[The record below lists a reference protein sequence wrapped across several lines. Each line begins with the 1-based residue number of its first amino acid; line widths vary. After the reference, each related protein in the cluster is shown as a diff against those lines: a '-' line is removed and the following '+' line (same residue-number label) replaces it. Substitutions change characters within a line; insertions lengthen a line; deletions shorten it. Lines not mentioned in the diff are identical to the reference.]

1 MVKRKGFTL
10 IELLVVI
17 AIIALLMSI
26 LMPALSRV
34 RQQARKVA
42 CQASLHQWGLYW
54 KMYCDDN
61 NGNWLSGAGGGSG
74 VWWTQPMQDM
84 FNIGVKLRCCPQATK
99 AIGSQGIHA
108 GIGYWSEQAWTSG
121 TPPNEWVGSYAPNG
135 WMCNPAAG
143 ATSVWGRS
151 PASDHWRTPNVQG
164 AWEIPLFLGAWWV
177 DFWPRDTDQPPA
189 VDGGPGDTPNVNE
202 MNRVCVDRHN
212 GFLNGLFCDMS
223 VHDIGVKQLWTLKWS
238 KSFRT
243 NGPFTKAGGMDP
255 GEWPEWMRHYKD
267 Y

>member
-26 LMPALSRV
+26 LMPALQRV

-42 CQASLHQWGLYW
+42 CQATLHQWGLYW

-61 NGNWLSGAGGGSG
+61 NGYWLSGRGGGSG
-74 VWWTQPMQDM
+74 VWWTQPMLDM
-84 FNIGVKLRCCPQATK
+84 FKIGVKMRCCPQATK
-99 AIGSQGIHA
+99 SIGAGVHQ
-108 GIGYWSEQAWTSG
+108 GIGYWSEQTWTSG
-121 TPPNEWVGSYAPNG
+121 AWVGSYAPNG

-143 ATSVWGRS
+143 STSVWGRS
-151 PASDHWRTPNVQG
+151 PASDHWRTPNVPG
-164 AWEIPLFLGAWWV
+164 AWEIPLFTGAWWV
-177 DFWPRDTDQPPA
+177 DFWPRDTDQPPTIA
-189 VDGGPGDTPNVNE
+189 GGPGDTPNVNE

-223 VHDIGVKQLWTLKWS
+223 VRDIGIKQLWTLKWS

-255 GEWPEWMRHYKD
+255 GEWPQWMRRYKD